1 MDSPTSLEPT
11 AESLAPA
18 PAGRPPED
26 RKMRTIRYV
35 FLFIMPFVMVSMMFA
50 SYVGTMH
57 NPHPRNM
64 PVAVVGTGAA
74 AQSAVDALEAT
85 GGAVDARL
93 VPTEGEARDLLAAR
107 DVAGAIMVP
116 ADGLGE
122 ATVLVAM
129 AAGPSQSSTVQQIL
143 VPVAMENSWTV
154 TTVDIAPLPAGDSSG
169 TAVLFAAMGMMLA
182 GYVPLSLMLM
192 ALPHLLAVRRFLP
205 ILAGWAAVTSSIIWL
220 ILGPVVGAVDG
231 HYLQLLGVGMLAV
244 MGVGITQLL
253 FTKFMG
259 PMAVLLGM
267 ALWVVLGMPSSN
279 LALSVDVM
287 PGFFSFLHG
296 VLPLPAAGEAL
307 RSILYF
313 DGQGVGR
320 YLLTLALWVV
330 VSLALCLVKERTSG
344 QSLPGVPAEIDAS
357 TPLPALAGG
366 PLRSMRVRYLAAAAF
381 PMSILVLVVGV
392 MSFSMH
398 KPTVSDLPVAVVGS
412 TIEQAEETAAGLEEA
427 MGTMLDVQP
436 MTSVED
442 ATAAIRD
449 WSVVAAFV
457 LPQTA
462 DGDAVLYT
470 SSAAGPSQQS
480 VASAVFQQVAAGQQ
494 LTLVE
499 TDVVPLTDS
508 DTMGSNSMYVGM
520 AWIMAGF
527 LMMSVLRGGAP
538 ELKRLR
544 QFLPLLAG
552 WAVGMSVWLW
562 FLFDVIIGA
571 VTGHAWEMIG
581 FGAVT
586 IFAVSLFAGLFT
598 RTLGLAGIIPAMGVL
613 MMAGVP
619 SSGAGLSLYMVPE
632 IFRQLN
638 AYLPMPAAVEAV
650 RSFVY
655 FDGAG
660 VGQNLLVIVIW
671 GVSAL
676 LLHLVVDRGV
686 ARRDA
691 SLAAKAE
698 AAARAE
704 RDLGASLPDDDD
716 DAAAGADADRLQGAG
731 VR

>member
-1 MDSPTSLEPT
+1 MDSPTSLDPT
-11 AESLAPA
+11 SESPAVA

-26 RKMRTIRYV
+26 RTMRTIRYV

-64 PVAVVGTGAA
+64 PVAVVGTGTA
-74 AQSAVDALEAT
+74 AQAAVDALDAA
-85 GGAVDARL
+85 GDAVDARL
-93 VPTEGEARDLLAAR
+93 VATEADARDLLGAR
-107 DVAGAIMVP
+107 DIAGALMVP
-116 ADGLGE
+116 ADGGDE
-122 ATVLVAM
+122 AMVFVAT
-129 AAGPSQSSTVQQIL
+129 AAGASQSATVQQIL
-143 VPVAMENSWTV
+143 VPVAVENAWTV
-154 TTVDIAPLPAGDSSG
+154 TTQDTAVLPPGDSSG

-192 ALPHLLAVRRFLP
+192 AMPHLLSVRRFLP
-205 ILAGWAAVTSSIIWL
+205 VLAGWAALTSSIIWI

-231 HYLQLLGVGMLAV
+231 HYLHFLGVGMLTV

-267 ALWVVLGMPSSN
+267 AMWVVLGMPASN
-279 LALSVDVM
+279 LALSVNVM

-313 DGQGVGR
+313 DGQGVGGH
-320 YLLTLALWVV
+320 LLTLALWVL
-330 VSLALCLVKERTSG
+330 VSLGLCLLKERSSG
-344 QSLPGVPAEIDAS
+344 HTIPGAPDVVDAD

-366 PLRSMRVRYLAAAAF
+366 PVRSKRFRYMAAAAF
-381 PMSILVLVVGV
+381 PLSILVLVVGV

-398 KPTVSDLPVAVVGS
+398 KPTVNDLPVAVVGA
-412 TIEQAEETAAGLEEA
+412 TIDQADQVAAGLEEA
-427 MGTMLDVQP
+427 MGTMLDVRP

-449 WSVVAAFV
+449 SIVVAAFV
-457 LPQTA
+457 LPQTEG
-462 DGDAVLYT
+462 GDAALYT

-480 VASAVFQQVAAGQQ
+480 AARAVFTQVAAGQQ
-494 LTLVE
+494 MTLVE
-499 TDVVPLTDS
+499 TDVIPLTDT
-508 DTMGSNSMYVGM
+508 DTMGSNSMYFGM

-527 LMMSVLRGGAP
+527 LMMAVLRGGAP
-538 ELKRLR
+538 ELKRVR

-562 FLFDVIIGA
+562 FLFDVMIGA

-581 FGAVT
+581 FGALT

-619 SSGAGLSLYMVPE
+619 SSGGGLSLYMVPE

-638 AYLPMPAAVEAV
+638 AFLPMPAAVEAA

-655 FDGAG
+655 FDGIG
-660 VGQNLLVIVIW
+660 VGQNVLVIVIW
-671 GVSAL
+671 GVAAL

-686 ARRDA
+686 ARRDV
-691 SLAAKAE
+691 SQAAKAE
-698 AAARAE
+698 ARAQ
-704 RDLGASLPDDDD
+704 A
-716 DAAAGADADRLQGAG
+716 DAELTVLLAEIEDAGELEAAGAR
-731 VR
+731 

>member
-1 MDSPTSLEPT
+1 MDSPTSLDPT
-11 AESLAPA
+11 GESPVVP

-26 RKMRTIRYV
+26 RTMRTIRYV

-74 AQSAVDALEAT
+74 AQAAVDLLDAAD
-85 GGAVDARL
+85 GAVDARL
-93 VPTEGEARDLLAAR
+93 VATEAEALDLLGARDI
-107 DVAGAIMVP
+107 AGALMVP
-116 ADGLGE
+116 ADGGDE
-122 ATVLVAM
+122 ATVFVAT
-129 AAGPSQSSTVQQIL
+129 AAGASQSATVQQIL
-143 VPVAMENSWTV
+143 VPVAVENAWTV
-154 TTVDIAPLPAGDSSG
+154 TTQDIAVLPPGDSSG

-192 ALPHLLAVRRFLP
+192 AMPHLLSVRRFLP
-205 ILAGWAAVTSSIIWL
+205 VLAGWAALTSSIIWI

-231 HYLQLLGVGMLAV
+231 HYLHFLGVGMLTV

-267 ALWVVLGMPSSN
+267 AMWVVLGMPASN
-279 LALSVDVM
+279 LALSVNVM

-313 DGQGVGR
+313 DGQGVGGH
-320 YLLTLALWVV
+320 LLTLALWVL
-330 VSLALCLVKERTSG
+330 VSLGLCLLKERSSG
-344 QSLPGVPAEIDAS
+344 HAIPGAPDVVDAD

-366 PLRSMRVRYLAAAAF
+366 PVRSKRFRYMAAAAF
-381 PMSILVLVVGV
+381 PLSILVLVVGV

-398 KPTVSDLPVAVVGS
+398 KPTVNDLPVAVVGA
-412 TIEQAEETAAGLEEA
+412 TIEQADQVAAGLEEA
-427 MGTMLDVQP
+427 LGTMLDVRP

-449 WSVVAAFV
+449 SIVVAAFV
-457 LPQTA
+457 LPQTEG
-462 DGDAVLYT
+462 GDAALYT

-480 VASAVFQQVAAGQQ
+480 AARAVFTQVAAGQQ
-494 LTLVE
+494 MTLVE
-499 TDVVPLTDS
+499 TDVIPLTDT
-508 DTMGSNSMYVGM
+508 DTMGSNSMYFGM

-527 LMMSVLRGGAP
+527 LMMAVLRGGAP
-538 ELKRLR
+538 ELKRVR

-562 FLFDVIIGA
+562 FLFDVMIGA

-581 FGAVT
+581 FGALT

-619 SSGAGLSLYMVPE
+619 SSGGGLSLYMVPE

-638 AYLPMPAAVEAV
+638 AFLPMPAAVEAA

-655 FDGAG
+655 FDGIG
-660 VGQNLLVIVIW
+660 VGQNILVIVIW
-671 GVSAL
+671 GVAAL

-686 ARRDA
+686 ARRDV
-691 SLAAKAE
+691 SQAAKAQ
-698 AAARAE
+698 AQAQADAE
-704 RDLGASLPDDDD
+704 LTVLLAEIE
-716 DAAAGADADRLQGAG
+716 DAGELEAAGAR
-731 VR
+731 